1 MMMEMAR
8 ICPRTCKASRGTPSQ
23 RKVSPARRLVP
34 ALAAVLALAPVCSAP
49 AQTDAHDLMEGRGR
63 GVSFPISCG
72 EDIQPRFDAALAA
85 LHSFWYGQ
93 ALKEFTAISATKP
106 DCAMAYWGIAMS
118 VWNQIWAPP
127 RPDNLKTGGDAIA
140 RAMAVGATTQRE
152 RDYLDALAAFYANY
166 DKLDHRTR
174 AGAYMLKMERV
185 AERYPGDVE
194 AQLFYA
200 LSLLATADGLD
211 KTYKNQLKAGG
222 ILERVFAEKPEH
234 PGPSHYIIHAYDYP
248 ALVDRALAA
257 AQKYAVCVT
266 VVPHAIHMPSHTYV
280 LLGRWQDTITANNA
294 AETAEA
300 DRGTPEDRIH
310 ALDYL
315 VYAHLQLAQD
325 RKAKE
330 VLDLALKIENDLIAR
345 KHNSGLR
352 ARPFGVAAM
361 EARWALERLDWTTA
375 ASLPLRPGR
384 YPYAEAVPHF
394 ARAVGLARS
403 GRPEQAGAEIERLA
417 ALQKGLAD
425 AKISVLGAAGRYRAQ
440 GGERLGRSGTRPRRR
455 GGGADAG
462 SRDGGRDLREPR
474 YAQSRSGR
482 HDRPRGA
489 RIAASGAC
497 AAGRSPAGLRGL
509 VAHGEKS
516 PAQLRGGGGGG
527 GCCRECGSG
536 AQLLHE
542 ATGADR
548 RFRWGQARACAGE
561 NLPAVGEQIADS
573 ASPLA
578 RHLRSLVDHLA
589 EPFPQGGAH
598 KVHLR
603 LRGPSCNGHF
613 CAGSKLPMS
622 RLVKADASARGAAD
636 RCCE

>member
-8 ICPRTCKASRGTPSQ
+8 ICPRTRKASRGTPSQ
-23 RKVSPARRLVP
+23 RKVSPARWLVP
-34 ALAAVLALAPVCSAP
+34 ALAAVLALSPVCSAP

-72 EDIQPRFDAALAA
+72 EDIQPHFDAALAA

-127 RPDNLKTGGDAIA
+127 RSDNLKTGSDAIA
-140 RAMAVGATTQRE
+140 RALAIGATTQRE
-152 RDYLDALAAFYANY
+152 RDYLDALAAFYADY

-266 VVPHAIHMPSHTYV
+266 IVPHAIHMPSHTYV

-325 RKAKE
+325 RKARE

-345 KHNSGLR
+345 KHDSGLR

-375 ASLPLRPGR
+375 ASLPLRPSR
-384 YPYAEAVPHF
+384 YAYAEAVPHF

-403 GRPEQAGAEIERLA
+403 GRPEQAGPEIERLA
-417 ALQKGLAD
+417 ALQKGLED
-425 AKISVLGAAGRYRAQ
+425 AKILYWARQVDIERKVASAWVDRALGRDGEAVALMQEAATEEETSESHDTLSPGPIGMTAHEALGLLLLELGRPGEALPAFEASLRTAKNRLRSYAGAA
-440 GGERLGRSGTRPRRR
+440 
-455 GGGADAG
+455 
-462 SRDGGRDLREPR
+462 
-474 YAQSRSGR
+474 
-482 HDRPRGA
+482 
-489 RIAASGAC
+489 AAAA
-497 AAGRSPAGLRGL
+497 AAGNAEAARNYYTKLL
-509 VAHGEKS
+509 E
-516 PAQLRGGGGGG
+516 LTD
-527 GCCRECGSG
+527 GSDG
-536 AQLLHE
+536 VRPELA
-542 ATGADR
+542 
-548 RFRWGQARACAGE
+548 QARTY
-561 NLPAVGEQIADS
+561 LRS
-573 ASPLA
+573 AS
-578 RHLRSLVDHLA
+578 
-589 EPFPQGGAH
+589 
-598 KVHLR
+598 K
-603 LRGPSCNGHF
+603 
-613 CAGSKLPMS
+613 
-622 RLVKADASARGAAD
+622 
-636 RCCE
+636 

>member
-8 ICPRTCKASRGTPSQ
+8 ICPRTCKASRGTPSR
-23 RKVSPARRLVP
+23 RKVSPARWLVP

-127 RPDNLKTGGDAIA
+127 RPDNLKTGSDAIA
-140 RAMAVGATTQRE
+140 RAMAIGATTQRE

-211 KTYKNQLKAGG
+211 KTYENQLKAGG

-257 AQKYAVCVT
+257 AQRYAVCVT

-345 KHNSGLR
+345 KHDSGLR

-375 ASLPLRPGR
+375 ASLPLRPSR

-403 GRPEQAGAEIERLA
+403 GRPEQAGPEIEGLA
-417 ALQKGLAD
+417 ALQKALAD
-425 AKISVLGAAGRYRAQ
+425 AKILYWARQVDIERKVASAWVDRALGRDGEAVALMQEAATEEETSESHDTLSPGPVGMTAHEALGLLLLELGRPGEALPAFEASLRTAKNRLRSYAGAA
-440 GGERLGRSGTRPRRR
+440 
-455 GGGADAG
+455 
-462 SRDGGRDLREPR
+462 
-474 YAQSRSGR
+474 
-482 HDRPRGA
+482 
-489 RIAASGAC
+489 AAAA
-497 AAGRSPAGLRGL
+497 AAGNAEAARNYYTKLL
-509 VAHGEKS
+509 E
-516 PAQLRGGGGGG
+516 LT
-527 GCCRECGSG
+527 EGSDG
-536 AQLLHE
+536 VRPELA
-542 ATGADR
+542 
-548 RFRWGQARACAGE
+548 QARTY
-561 NLPAVGEQIADS
+561 LRS
-573 ASPLA
+573 AS
-578 RHLRSLVDHLA
+578 
-589 EPFPQGGAH
+589 
-598 KVHLR
+598 K
-603 LRGPSCNGHF
+603 
-613 CAGSKLPMS
+613 
-622 RLVKADASARGAAD
+622 
-636 RCCE
+636 